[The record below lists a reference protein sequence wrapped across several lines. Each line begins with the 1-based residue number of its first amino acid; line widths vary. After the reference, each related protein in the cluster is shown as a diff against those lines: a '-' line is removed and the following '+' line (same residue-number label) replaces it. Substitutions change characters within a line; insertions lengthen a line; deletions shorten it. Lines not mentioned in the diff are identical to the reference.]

1 MKFLFSRARVRGYK
15 DWARTRKIVNA
26 WNAWPIFELPRSASP
41 GWYKEIVA
49 NHLRTLSSI
58 LYCIVL
64 YLNVTMDSSITQ
76 ASSEGKT
83 RPNRL
88 SSINMDDVPEL
99 KPRPSDADSVENQ
112 QNQLEAAFGMV
123 LANIGEDSGRQGLL
137 KTPSRAAK
145 AMLFFT
151 KGYEDTIEGERGFYD
166 L

>member
-1 MKFLFSRARVRGYK
+1 
-15 DWARTRKIVNA
+15 
-26 WNAWPIFELPRSASP
+26 
-41 GWYKEIVA
+41 
-49 NHLRTLSSI
+49 
-58 LYCIVL
+58 
-64 YLNVTMDSSITQ
+64 MDSSITQ
-76 ASSEGKT
+76 ASSKGKK
-83 RPNRL
+83 RPNRP

-151 KGYEDTIEGERGFYD
+151 KGYEETIEGERGFYD

>member
-1 MKFLFSRARVRGYK
+1 
-15 DWARTRKIVNA
+15 
-26 WNAWPIFELPRSASP
+26 
-41 GWYKEIVA
+41 
-49 NHLRTLSSI
+49 
-58 LYCIVL
+58 
-64 YLNVTMDSSITQ
+64 MDSSITQ

-123 LANIGEDSGRQGLL
+123 LANIGEDRGRQGLL

-151 KGYEDTIEGERGFYD
+151 KGYEETIEGERGFYD
-166 L
+166 LWKDTDLARALALSRSCFQCAHSAMNSFELF